1 MLQDTAHYPK
11 GFSGKKTLQ
20 HMLGLAQSIIPALVF
35 SKLCYLDPFREATS
49 DAVCVADQL
58 KCSNDQRMKLC
69 AVRSMTSSEC
79 CSIPASHARL
89 HMLQS
94 ATGASNFA
102 SAMQAV
108 HTLVPVAAH
117 CQGRE
122 ADPEGNLLPMVSSK
136 HHQPSLCLLFLL
148 RLLLLLRLLRLRRFN
163 IRWHV
168 CLRKVMM
175 CNMSTH

>member
-1 MLQDTAHYPK
+1 MSFQNVNRHLVGPCHGSGQVCPVQVHKEIPSPDLTWVSCFGAARYSLLQK

-20 HMLGLAQSIIPALVF
+20 HMLGVAQSIIPALVF
-35 SKLCYLDPFREATS
+35 SKLCYLDPFRQATS

-58 KCSNDQRMKLC
+58 QCSNDQGCMKLC
-69 AVRSMTSSEC
+69 AVRSMTRSEC

-94 ATGASNFA
+94 ATRAGNFA

-117 CQGRE
+117 CRGRE
-122 ADPEGNLLPMVSSK
+122 AEPEGNLRHMESSK
-136 HHQPSLCLLFLL
+136 H
-148 RLLLLLRLLRLRRFN
+148 
-163 IRWHV
+163 
-168 CLRKVMM
+168 
-175 CNMSTH
+175 